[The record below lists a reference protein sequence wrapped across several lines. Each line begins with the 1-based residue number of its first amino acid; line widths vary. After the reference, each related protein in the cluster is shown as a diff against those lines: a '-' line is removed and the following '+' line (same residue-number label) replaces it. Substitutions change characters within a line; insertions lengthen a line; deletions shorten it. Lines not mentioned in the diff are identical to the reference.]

1 MKRSVTNPRRPTG
14 SRACAPVL
22 TGQEH
27 RWYTDPVS
35 GTLLRT
41 SHVMGTMTT
50 QSPQRQEAQTGR
62 TAARSSVIVSVVIP
76 AYNEQAAIGTVVRDV
91 LTQAPDVREVIVV
104 DDGSSD
110 GTAAAAEQAGATVI
124 RSPYNK
130 GNGAAV
136 KAGIRKA
143 TGDILVMMDG
153 DGQHKAEDIA
163 RLLEPIREGHDMV
176 VGARNFGSQAGLHR
190 GLANWLYNSLASY
203 VAGHKIPDLT
213 SGLRAIRREVA
224 RRFLYLLPNTFSYP
238 STITLALFR
247 SGYSVAYIPIEAARR
262 VGQSKIRY
270 LRDGSRFLLI
280 ITKIATLF
288 APIKVFLPVAAGFFA
303 IGLGWYAYTFFTAHR
318 FTNMSAFLLLFGIQL
333 FLLGFIA
340 EQIAQLRFD
349 RSED

>member
-1 MKRSVTNPRRPTG
+1 M
-14 SRACAPVL
+14 
-22 TGQEH
+22 EI
-27 RWYTDPVS
+27 
-35 GTLLRT
+35 
-41 SHVMGTMTT
+41 
-50 QSPQRQEAQTGR
+50 
-62 TAARSSVIVSVVIP
+62 SVIIP
-76 AYNEQAAIGTVVRDV
+76 AYNEEEAIGPVVRDV
-91 LTQAPDVREVIVV
+91 IERIADAKEVIVV

-136 KAGIRKA
+136 KAGIRHA
-143 TGDILVMMDG
+143 TGDIAVMMDG
-153 DGQHKAEDIA
+153 DGQHKAEDID
-163 RLLEPIREGHDMV
+163 RLLERIREGHDMV

-203 VAGHKIPDLT
+203 VAGHRIPDLT
-213 SGLRAIRREVA
+213 SGFRAIRRDVA
-224 RRFLYLLPNTFSYP
+224 RKFLYLLPNTFSYP

-288 APIKVFLPVAAGFFA
+288 APVKIFLPAAAGFFLA
-303 IGLGWYAYTFFTAHR
+303 GLGWYAYTFVTTHR
-318 FTNMSAFLLLFGIQL
+318 FTNMSALLMGFAVQL

>member
-1 MKRSVTNPRRPTG
+1 M
-14 SRACAPVL
+14 
-22 TGQEH
+22 E
-27 RWYTDPVS
+27 
-35 GTLLRT
+35 
-41 SHVMGTMTT
+41 
-50 QSPQRQEAQTGR
+50 
-62 TAARSSVIVSVVIP
+62 ISVVIP
-76 AYNEQAAIGTVVRDV
+76 AYNEEEAIGAVVRDV
-91 LTQAPDVREVIVV
+91 VERAPEVREIIVV

-110 GTAAAAEQAGATVI
+110 GTAGAAEQAGAMVI

-136 KAGIRKA
+136 KAGIRRA
-143 TGDILVMMDG
+143 TSEVVVMMDG

-203 VAGHKIPDLT
+203 VAGHNIPDLT
-213 SGLRAIRREVA
+213 SGFRAIRRDVA
-224 RRFLYLLPNTFSYP
+224 RKFLYLLPNTFSYP

-288 APIKVFLPVAAGFFA
+288 APIKVFLPFAAGFFLA
-303 IGLGWYAYTFFTAHR
+303 GLGWYAYTFITSHR
-318 FTNMSAFLLLFGIQL
+318 FTNMSAFAMGFGVQL

-349 RSED
+349 RTEE

>member
-1 MKRSVTNPRRPTG
+1 M
-14 SRACAPVL
+14 
-22 TGQEH
+22 EI
-27 RWYTDPVS
+27 
-35 GTLLRT
+35 
-41 SHVMGTMTT
+41 
-50 QSPQRQEAQTGR
+50 
-62 TAARSSVIVSVVIP
+62 SVIIP
-76 AYNEQAAIGTVVRDV
+76 AYNEEEAIGAVVREV
-91 LTQAPDVREVIVV
+91 VERASEVKEVIVV

-124 RSPYNK
+124 RSPYNR

-136 KAGIRKA
+136 KAGIRRA
-143 TGDILVMMDG
+143 TGEVVVMMDG

-163 RLLEPIREGHDMV
+163 RLLAPIREGHDMV

-213 SGLRAIRREVA
+213 SGFRAIRRDVA
-224 RRFLYLLPNTFSYP
+224 RKFLYLLPNTFSYP

-288 APIKVFLPVAAGFFA
+288 APIKVFLPFAAGFFLA
-303 IGLGWYAYTFFTAHR
+303 GLGGYAYTFITSHR
-318 FTNMSAFLLLFGIQL
+318 VTNLSAVAMGFGVQL
-333 FLLGFIA
+333 FLLGLIA

>member
-1 MKRSVTNPRRPTG
+1 M
-14 SRACAPVL
+14 
-22 TGQEH
+22 EI
-27 RWYTDPVS
+27 
-35 GTLLRT
+35 
-41 SHVMGTMTT
+41 
-50 QSPQRQEAQTGR
+50 
-62 TAARSSVIVSVVIP
+62 SVIIP
-76 AYNEQAAIGTVVRDV
+76 AYNEEGAIGDVVRDV
-91 LTQAPDVREVIVV
+91 VSQVPNLKEIIVV

-110 GTAAAAEQAGATVI
+110 GTAEAAEEAGATVI

-136 KAGIRKA
+136 KAGIRRA
-143 TGDILVMMDG
+143 TAEVVVMMDG

-163 RLLEPIREGHDMV
+163 PLLEPMREGHDMV

-190 GLANWLYNSLASY
+190 GLANWLYNTLASY
-203 VAGHKIPDLT
+203 VADHKIPDLT
-213 SGLRAIRREVA
+213 SGFRAIRRDVA
-224 RRFLYLLPNTFSYP
+224 RKFLYLLPNTFSYP

-303 IGLGWYAYTFFTAHR
+303 IGLGWYAYTFITVHR
-318 FTNMSAFLLLFGIQL
+318 FTNMSAFAMGFGVQL
-333 FLLGFIA
+333 FMLGFIA

-349 RSED
+349 RTED

>member
-1 MKRSVTNPRRPTG
+1 M
-14 SRACAPVL
+14 
-22 TGQEH
+22 EI
-27 RWYTDPVS
+27 
-35 GTLLRT
+35 
-41 SHVMGTMTT
+41 
-50 QSPQRQEAQTGR
+50 
-62 TAARSSVIVSVVIP
+62 SVIIP
-76 AYNEQAAIGTVVRDV
+76 AYNEEEAIGAVVREV
-91 LTQAPDVREVIVV
+91 VERASEVKEVIVV

-124 RSPYNK
+124 RSPYNR

-136 KAGIRKA
+136 KAGIRRA
-143 TGDILVMMDG
+143 TGEVVVMMDG

-190 GLANWLYNSLASY
+190 GLANWLYNTLASY
-203 VAGHKIPDLT
+203 VAGNKIPDLT
-213 SGLRAIRREVA
+213 SGFRAIRRDVA
-224 RRFLYLLPNTFSYP
+224 RKFLYLLPNTFSYP

-288 APIKVFLPVAAGFFA
+288 APIKVFLPLAAGFFLA
-303 IGLGWYAYTFFTAHR
+303 GLGWYAYTFVTSHR
-318 FTNMSAFLLLFGIQL
+318 FTNMSALAMGFGVQL

-349 RSED
+349 RTEE

>member
-1 MKRSVTNPRRPTG
+1 
-14 SRACAPVL
+14 
-22 TGQEH
+22 
-27 RWYTDPVS
+27 
-35 GTLLRT
+35 
-41 SHVMGTMTT
+41 MTEAST
-50 QSPQRQEAQTGR
+50 QSGRHTRSADSRQALE
-62 TAARSSVIVSVVIP
+62 ISVVIP
-76 AYNEQAAIGTVVRDV
+76 AYNEEEAIGAVVRDV
-91 LTQAPDVREVIVV
+91 LEQAPDLKEVIVV

-110 GTAAAAEQAGATVI
+110 RTANAAEQAGATVI
-124 RSPYNK
+124 RSPYNR

-136 KAGIRKA
+136 KAGIRRA
-143 TGDILVMMDG
+143 TGEVVVMMDG

-163 RLLEPIREGHDMV
+163 RLLEPMREGHDMV

-190 GLANWLYNSLASY
+190 GLANWLYNTLASY

-213 SGLRAIRREVA
+213 SGFRAIRRDVA
-224 RRFLYLLPNTFSYP
+224 RKFLYLLPNTFSYP

-288 APIKVFLPVAAGFFA
+288 APIKVFLPVAAGFFLA
-303 IGLGWYAYTFFTAHR
+303 GLGWYAYTFITTHR
-318 FTNMSAFLLLFGIQL
+318 FTNMSAFAMGFGVQL

>member
-1 MKRSVTNPRRPTG
+1 MRSAEG
-14 SRACAPVL
+14 
-22 TGQEH
+22 
-27 RWYTDPVS
+27 
-35 GTLLRT
+35 
-41 SHVMGTMTT
+41 
-50 QSPQRQEAQTGR
+50 RQALELSA
-62 TAARSSVIVSVVIP
+62 VIP
-76 AYNEQAAIGTVVRDV
+76 AYNEEEAIGEVVRDV
-91 LTQAPDVREVIVV
+91 LEQAPDLKEVIVV

-110 GTAAAAEQAGATVI
+110 RTADAAEQAGATVI

-136 KAGIRKA
+136 KAGIRRA
-143 TGDILVMMDG
+143 TGEVVVMMDG

-176 VGARNFGSQAGLHR
+176 VGARKFGSQAGLHR

-213 SGLRAIRREVA
+213 SGFRAIRRDVA
-224 RRFLYLLPNTFSYP
+224 LKFLYLLPNTFSYP

-288 APIKVFLPVAAGFFA
+288 APIKVFLPVAAGFFLA
-303 IGLGWYAYTFFTAHR
+303 GLGWYAYTLFTVHR
-318 FTNMSAFLLLFGIQL
+318 FTNMSLFCMLFALQL

>member
-1 MKRSVTNPRRPTG
+1 MES
-14 SRACAPVL
+14 
-22 TGQEH
+22 
-27 RWYTDPVS
+27 
-35 GTLLRT
+35 
-41 SHVMGTMTT
+41 
-50 QSPQRQEAQTGR
+50 AQTSR
-62 TAARSSVIVSVVIP
+62 TNQSDRVTDAPTRAIQVSVVIP
-76 AYNEQAAIGTVVRDV
+76 AYNEEEAIGRVVREV
-91 LTQAPDVREVIVV
+91 LEQVGNLREVIVV
-104 DDGSSD
+104 DDGSTD
-110 GTAAAAEQAGATVI
+110 RTAEMAEQAGAQVI

-136 KAGIRKA
+136 KAGIRRA
-143 TGDILVMMDG
+143 TGEVVVMMDG

-163 RLLEPIREGHDMV
+163 RLLEPMREGHDMV

-190 GLANWLYNSLASY
+190 GLANWLYNTLAGY

-213 SGLRAIRREVA
+213 SGFRAIRRDVA
-224 RRFLYLLPNTFSYP
+224 RKFLYLLPNTFSYP

-288 APIKVFLPVAAGFFA
+288 APIKVFLPVAAGFFLA
-303 IGLGWYAYTFFTAHR
+303 GLGWYAYTFITVHR
-318 FTNMSAFLLLFGIQL
+318 FTNMSAFAMGFGVQL